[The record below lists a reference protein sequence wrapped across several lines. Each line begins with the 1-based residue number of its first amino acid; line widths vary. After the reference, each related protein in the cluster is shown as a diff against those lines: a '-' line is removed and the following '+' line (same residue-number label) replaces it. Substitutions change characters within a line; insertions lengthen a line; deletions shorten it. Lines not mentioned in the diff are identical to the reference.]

1 MANHVIEVENVR
13 KSYGKLV
20 ALKEISFKVE
30 EATCFALLGPNGAG
44 KTTMMKLIYGKGLR
58 DPLPE
63 SRISVFGCDPHMNAL
78 DIKHIAGIAPQDNNL
93 DVELNV
99 LQNMDIYANLYNI
112 PRKHAGPLIEK
123 LLEFMELQDKKKSKI
138 RELSGGMVRR
148 LLIVRALLN
157 EPKLLILD
165 EPTTGLD
172 PQVRHLIWN
181 KIRQLKKEGTTVL
194 LTTHYMEEAYNLADN
209 ILILHEG
216 KRQMEGNPRELLKK
230 NMESYVL
237 EILDKG
243 ILDAAPEMRSKS
255 GVRAEESQET
265 MYFYSDDLE
274 KLKTIS
280 SRFDPGVYF
289 TRQTNLEDLF
299 LMLTGRKLH
308 DQQ

>member
-1 MANHVIEVENVR
+1 MRKHVIKVENVE
-13 KSYGKLV
+13 KSYGKLL
-20 ALKEISFKVE
+20 ALDGIHFNVE

-44 KTTMMKLIYGKGLR
+44 KTTMMKIIYGKAMR
-58 DPLPE
+58 DKTSE
-63 SRISVFGCDPHMNAL
+63 SNVSVFGCDPQFNAL

-99 LQNMDIYANLYNI
+99 QQNMDIYAKLYNI
-112 PRKHAGPLIEK
+112 PRQEAHTRIEK
-123 LLEFMELQDKKKSKI
+123 LLEFMELQDKKKAKI

-157 EPKLLILD
+157 EPRLLILD

-194 LTTHYMEEAYNLADN
+194 LTTHYMEEAYNLADT
-209 ILILHEG
+209 ILVLHEG
-216 KRQMEGNPRELLKK
+216 KKQIEGNPRALLKRY
-230 NMESYVL
+230 MEAYVL
-237 EILDKG
+237 EILDKSVIDSIPDIESLFG
-243 ILDAAPEMRSKS
+243 L
-255 GVRAEESQET
+255 RAEESQET
-265 MYFYSDDLE
+265 IYFYSDDLE
-274 KLKTIS
+274 QLKSIS
-280 SRFDPGVYF
+280 ARFDPGVYF

-299 LMLTGRKLH
+299 LKLTGRKLH